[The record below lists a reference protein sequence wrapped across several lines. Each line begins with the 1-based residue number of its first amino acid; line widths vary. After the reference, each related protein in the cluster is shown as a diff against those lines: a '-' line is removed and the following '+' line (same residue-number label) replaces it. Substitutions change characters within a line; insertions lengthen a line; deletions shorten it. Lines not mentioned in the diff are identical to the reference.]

1 MLHICFKWNTT
12 YSCKIIYTVRGVGI
26 AIPCSIFT
34 KKLEFKGAARRRM
47 SLAHLR
53 SSTIL
58 FLFQVENARIFP
70 LTIFA
75 VGIKLVVVSTQHFSK
90 LIPIAVRLDHLKK
103 KNNNDFNPFW
113 HPVSFWCNITRKRK
127 HFFILPPHSKYKGLD
142 KAVRGN

>member
-1 MLHICFKWNTT
+1 
-12 YSCKIIYTVRGVGI
+12 
-26 AIPCSIFT
+26 
-34 KKLEFKGAARRRM
+34 M

-58 FLFQVENARIFP
+58 FLFQVENATIFP

-103 KNNNDFNPFW
+103 IIIIII
-113 HPVSFWCNITRKRK
+113 S
-127 HFFILPPHSKYKGLD
+127 ILSDTL
-142 KAVRGN
+142 